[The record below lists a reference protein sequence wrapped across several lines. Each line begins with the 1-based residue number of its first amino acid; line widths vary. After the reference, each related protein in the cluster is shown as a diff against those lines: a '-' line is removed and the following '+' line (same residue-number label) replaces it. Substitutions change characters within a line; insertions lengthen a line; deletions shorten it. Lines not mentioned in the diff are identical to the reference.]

1 MGSTAVRHLKN
12 RQEKL
17 IYGKA
22 GFVGSTNGT
31 AASLLGCSAASSSNL
46 HPPLL
51 VNVRKCLSPAWE
63 GVKSL

>member
-31 AASLLGCSAASSSNL
+31 AASLLGCSAA
-46 HPPLL
+46 
-51 VNVRKCLSPAWE
+51 
-63 GVKSL
+63 